1 MKKQTIVT
9 RGLMVGRFQPFHNG
23 HLHLSKQI
31 LQECNELIIAIGSAQ
46 FNYIYKDPFTAGE
59 RVLMI
64 HAALMESGIDLA
76 KCYIIPVINDENNA
90 RWFGHLRSMV
100 PHFDILY
107 SGNEFVKSL
116 VLEETIRIKKP
127 EFSKKNE
134 YNGTNIRKH
143 LAAASAATTAT
154 ATVENWKT
162 LVPNAVSKLIEEVDG
177 VNRIRMLLNSDSNP
191 QQW

>member
-1 MKKQTIVT
+1 
-9 RGLMVGRFQPFHNG
+9 MVGRFQPFHNG

-76 KCYIIPVINDENNA
+76 RCYIIPVINDENNA
-90 RWFGHLRSMV
+90 RWLGHLRSMV
-100 PHFDILY
+100 PPFDFLY

-127 EFSKKNE
+127 DFSKKNE

-143 LAAASAATTAT
+143 LAAVSAASAT

-177 VNRIRMLLNSDSNP
+177 VNRVRMLFNSDSNP

>member
-177 VNRIRMLLNSDSNP
+177 VNRIRMLLNSDSHP

>member
-64 HAALMESGIDLA
+64 HAALMESGVDLA

-107 SGNEFVKSL
+107 SGNEFVKGL